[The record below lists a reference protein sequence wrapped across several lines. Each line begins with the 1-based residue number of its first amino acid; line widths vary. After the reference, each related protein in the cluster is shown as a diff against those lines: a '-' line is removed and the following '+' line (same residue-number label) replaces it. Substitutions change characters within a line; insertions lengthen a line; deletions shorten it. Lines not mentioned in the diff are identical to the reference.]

1 MHVQSIAYKTSG
13 YGKGPQLAPQLEG
26 FEMSQE
32 SVRKPDFLAEGSE
45 SLPSLQG
52 QHALPEVVRA
62 ESGLVSADNYGG
74 RKTLSLLQIAE
85 NISKL
90 DESLSSGHQSA
101 EKCIAEVL
109 QNSRDLEA
117 SAPKAKPRGSASF
130 FRYAAEV
137 RKSTPVM
144 RGESAKAHTAR
155 TRELAKTSWTV
166 PFLQALETQVMS
178 HE

>member
-1 MHVQSIAYKTSG
+1 MHVQSIAYKTRG

-52 QHALPEVVRA
+52 QHALPEVARA
-62 ESGLVSADNYGG
+62 ESGLVSADASGG
-74 RKTLSLLQIAE
+74 TLSLLQITE

-117 SAPKAKPRGSASF
+117 SAPKKKPRGSASF

-144 RGESAKAHTAR
+144 HGESRKAHTVR
-155 TRELAKTSWTV
+155 TRELAKASWTV
-166 PFLQALETQVMS
+166 PFLQALETQVM
-178 HE
+178 